1 MTNKKDTRTIEG
13 YLGASAVI
21 IGYLKRERG
30 QVPVSVFNKLF
41 KEVGYES
48 VNIQEL
54 QDMANRINETDTLNH
69 LYNLALQGSITLD
82 NIPSAKSDVDDDT
95 KTLTEDDVF
104 SVVTPYITEKENN
117 MANLR
122 EFRKMQ
128 RDGTAM
134 KLLFESLKKELIEE
148 LKDLP
153 RAKYIKTEIKPPQ
166 QGDKSL
172 ILCFSDWHVGMY
184 VINETT
190 GGYNFDMLTSYVD
203 NIVDETLRLV
213 KEQDIKHLY
222 LYNLGDI
229 TEHINMRNVNQAF
242 DAEMHLSQQIATAT
256 RLTVDV
262 LSKLSKHLHVTYT
275 QIAGNHDRM
284 QTSKND
290 VISGD
295 STAYVLLSTLIMLQE
310 DLGQLPNVTVVDNRE
325 SMYAHT
331 QDIAGLTVKAVHG
344 DKEKKGLHN
353 IIGKHVK
360 TKNIDLIIMG
370 HFHSTLIQQEDYARY
385 KVVVGS
391 PQGENDFSKDNNMSS
406 SFGSQMIIIL
416 EEGRKS
422 PVFYPI
428 MLKEGEII

>member
-1 MTNKKDTRTIEG
+1 MTNKKDTRVVEG
-13 YLGASAVI
+13 YMGACAVVM
-21 IGYLKRERG
+21 GYLKRERG
-30 QVPVSVFNKLF
+30 NIPVSAVNKLI
-41 KEVGYES
+41 KELGYDGMHL
-48 VNIQEL
+48 QEL
-54 QDMANRINETDTLNH
+54 QTVASDINEDKLLSN
-69 LYNLALQGSITLD
+69 LYELARKGEITLD
-82 NIPSAKSDVDDDT
+82 NIPPVQHDEEEEKP
-95 KTLTEDDVF
+95 TLTEKDVF
-104 SVVTPYITEKENN
+104 SAVTPYITEKTNN
-117 MANLR
+117 MADIR

-134 KLLFESLKKELIEE
+134 KLLFESLKKELVEE

-153 RAKYIKTEIKPPQ
+153 KAKYIKTEVKTPQ
-166 QGDKSL
+166 RGDKSL

-203 NIVDETLRLV
+203 NIVDEVMKMV

-222 LYNLGDI
+222 VYNLGDI

-242 DAEMHLSQQIATAT
+242 DAEMHLSKQISTST

-284 QTSKND
+284 QASKND

-325 SMYAHT
+325 SMYAYT
-331 QDIAGLTVKAVHG
+331 QEIAGLTVKAVHG

-406 SFGSQMIIIL
+406 SFGSQMIIVL

>member
-1 MTNKKDTRTIEG
+1 MTNKKDTRVEG
-13 YLGASAVI
+13 YLGTSAVI
-21 IGYLKRERG
+21 MGYLKRERG
-30 QVPVSVFNKLF
+30 HVPLSVFNKLF

-48 VNIQEL
+48 VTLKDLQEI
-54 QDMANRINETDTLNH
+54 ANHVNDADTLTM
-69 LYNLALQGSITLD
+69 LYELAVKGEITLD
-82 NIPSAKSDVDDDT
+82 NIPGLKVDEEESEP
-95 KTLTEDDVF
+95 KLTEKDVF
-104 SVVTPYITEKENN
+104 PMVTPYITEKENN

-153 RAKYIKTEIKPPQ
+153 KAKYITTERKPPQ

-190 GGYNFDMLTSYVD
+190 GGYNFDMLTSYAD
-203 NIVDETLRLV
+203 NIVEETLRLV

-222 LYNLGDI
+222 VYNLGDI

-256 RLTVDV
+256 RLTVDI

-295 STAYVLLSTLIMLQE
+295 STAYILLSTLIMLQE

-331 QDIAGLTVKAVHG
+331 QEIAGLTVKAVHG

-360 TKNIDLIIMG
+360 TKLIDLIIMG

>member
-1 MTNKKDTRTIEG
+1 MTNKKDTREVVG
-13 YLGASAVI
+13 YMGASAVVM
-21 IGYLKRERG
+21 GYLKRERG
-30 QVPVSVFNKLF
+30 QIPTSAFNKLI
-41 KEVGYES
+41 KELGYEGMHLKEMQTVAS
-48 VNIQEL
+48 DINNDKALSYLYDLAVKGEISLDVIQPPGKE
-54 QDMANRINETDTLNH
+54 D
-69 LYNLALQGSITLD
+69 
-82 NIPSAKSDVDDDT
+82 KV
-95 KTLTEDDVF
+95 LTEKDVF
-104 SVVTPYITEKENN
+104 PMVTPYITEKENN
-117 MANLR
+117 TANLR

-134 KLLFESLKKELIEE
+134 KLLFDSLKTELIEE

-153 RAKYIKTEIKPPQ
+153 KSKYITSVKKAPQ

-184 VINETT
+184 VINEST
-190 GGYNFDMLTSYVD
+190 GGYNFDMLTQYVD
-203 NIVDETLRLV
+203 NIVAEVLKMV
-213 KEQDIKHLY
+213 KEQNIKHLY
-222 LYNLGDI
+222 VYNLGDI

-242 DAEMHLSQQIATAT
+242 DAEMHLSKQIATST

-284 QTSKND
+284 QVSKND

-353 IIGKHVK
+353 VIGKHVK

-406 SFGSQMIIIL
+406 SYGSQMIIVL

-422 PVFYPI
+422 PVFYPL

>member
-1 MTNKKDTRTIEG
+1 MTNKKDTRVVEG
-13 YLGASAVI
+13 YMGASAVVM
-21 IGYLKRERG
+21 GYLKRERG
-30 QVPVSVFNKLF
+30 QIPLSAFNKFTKQLGY
-41 KEVGYES
+41 VGVDLDEFREIADNINKDATLSKLYE
-48 VNIQEL
+48 
-54 QDMANRINETDTLNH
+54 
-69 LYNLALQGSITLD
+69 LALFGEITLD
-82 NIPSAKSDVDDDT
+82 NIPHVDGDEESG
-95 KTLTEDDVF
+95 KPLTEKDVF
-104 SVVTPYITEKENN
+104 PLVTPYITEKENN

-134 KLLFESLKKELIEE
+134 KLLFESLKKDLVEE
-148 LKDLP
+148 LKDIP

-190 GGYNFDMLTSYVD
+190 GGYNFDMLTNYVD

-222 LYNLGDI
+222 VYNLGDI

-242 DAEMHLSQQIATAT
+242 DAEMHLSQQIAAAT

-295 STAYVLLSTLIMLQE
+295 STAYILLSTLIMLQE
-310 DLGQLPNVTVVDNRE
+310 DLGQLPNVTVVDNRD
-325 SMYAHT
+325 SMYAYT
-331 QDIAGLTVKAVHG
+331 QEIAGLTVKAVHG

-360 TKNIDLIIMG
+360 TKLIDLIIMG

-385 KVVVGS
+385 KVVIGS

>member
-1 MTNKKDTRTIEG
+1 MTNEKDTTTIAG

-41 KEVGYES
+41 KEVGYDS

-54 QDMANRINETDTLNH
+54 QDMANRINETETLNH
-69 LYNLALQGSITLD
+69 LYNLALDGSITLD
-82 NIPSAKSDVDDDT
+82 NIPPANYDEEDDT
-95 KTLTEDDVF
+95 PPLTEKDVF
-104 SVVTPYITEKENN
+104 PLVTPYITEKENN

-203 NIVDETLRLV
+203 NIVDEVMKLV

-222 LYNLGDI
+222 VYNLGDI

-262 LSKLSKHLHVTYT
+262 LSKLSKYLHVTYT

-295 STAYVLLSTLIMLQE
+295 STAYILLSTLIMLQE

-360 TKNIDLIIMG
+360 TSPIDLIIMG